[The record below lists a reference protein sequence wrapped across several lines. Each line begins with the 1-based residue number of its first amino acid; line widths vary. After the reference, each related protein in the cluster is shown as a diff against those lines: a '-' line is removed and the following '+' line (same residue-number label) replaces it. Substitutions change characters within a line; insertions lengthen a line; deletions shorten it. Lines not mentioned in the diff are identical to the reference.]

1 MMFLKECP
9 DQVGSALMASK
20 MLKSLADKAA
30 SAKEQQLANEMVSN
44 ARLKIFSYFVIMKH

>member
-44 ARLKIFSYFVIMKH
+44 ARSKIFSYFVIKKH